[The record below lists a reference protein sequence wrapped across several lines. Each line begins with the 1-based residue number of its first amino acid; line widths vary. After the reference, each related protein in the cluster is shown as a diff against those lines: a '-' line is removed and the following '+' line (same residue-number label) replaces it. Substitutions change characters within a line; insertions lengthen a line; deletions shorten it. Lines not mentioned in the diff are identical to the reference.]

1 MPILEIDLDTSLG
14 ERIQNAALQLNMT
27 PEDFL
32 RFSLEAKL
40 VEVERDFQQAADY
53 VLAKNTEL
61 YQRLA

>member
-14 ERIQNAALQLNMT
+14 ERVQNAALQLNMT

-40 VEVERDFQQAADY
+40 AEVEHDFQQAVDY
-53 VLAKNTEL
+53 VVAKNTEL